1 VARHLWRIAQWI
13 IGGAIVIAAALQLAT
28 NWDALRSQPLD
39 WNVRPAFLVASA
51 LLVWAMYAILI
62 AAWRLV
68 LHGWGERLDPMAAAR
83 IWTVSS
89 LGKYLPGKVWAIA
102 GMALMAQRAGVAG
115 WAATGSAVILQALAV
130 AAGGAVVAVT
140 GTAVLEAQWP
150 GFRAGLALLLAGS
163 VTGLLLMTWPPFVGR
178 LLRLV
183 RIEPR
188 SATPGAA
195 AILAAAAANLVAWA
209 GYGGAF
215 WLLAAGLLPHSGLE
229 LGLAV
234 GAFTASYLA
243 GLLFLP
249 APGGVGIREGVMV
262 LMLQG
267 PLGEGGA
274 LALAIASR
282 LLLTVTEFG
291 AAAPFLLFLR
301 ERTRVA
307 S

>member
-1 VARHLWRIAQWI
+1 V
-13 IGGAIVIAAALQLAT
+13 LQLAT
-28 NWDALRSQPLD
+28 NWDALRSQPLE
-39 WNVRPAFLVASA
+39 WEVRPAYLIASA
-51 LLVWAMYAILI
+51 LIVWGMYVVLI

-68 LHGWGERLDPMAAAR
+68 LHGWGERLEPLAAAR

-102 GMALMAQRAGVAG
+102 GMALMAQRAGVAA
-115 WAATGSAVILQALAV
+115 WAATGSAVILQALAI

-140 GTAVLEAQWP
+140 GTAALEAQWP
-150 GFRAGLALLLAGS
+150 GFRAGLVLLLAAS
-163 VTGLLLMTWPPFVGR
+163 VAGLALMTWPPFVRR

-183 RIEPR
+183 RIEPT
-188 SATPGAA
+188 SATPGTGAVLIAA
-195 AILAAAAANLVAWA
+195 GANVVAWV
-209 GYGGAF
+209 GYGAAF
-215 WLLAAGLLPHSGLE
+215 WLLAAGLLPHSGLR
-229 LGLAV
+229 LDGAI

-249 APGGVGIREGVMV
+249 APGGVGIRESVMV
-262 LMLQG
+262 LMLQA
-267 PLGEGGA
+267 PLGQGGA

-282 LLLTVTEFG
+282 LLLTLTELG
-291 AAAPFLLFLR
+291 AAAPFLLIFR

>member
-1 VARHLWRIAQWI
+1 MASRLWRGAQWV

-28 NWDALRSQPLD
+28 NWEALRGQPLD
-39 WNVRPAFLVASA
+39 WQVRPSYLVASV

-68 LHGWGERLDPMAAAR
+68 LQGWGERLGPISAAR

-130 AAGGAVVAVT
+130 AAGGVVVAAT
-140 GTAVLEAQWP
+140 GTAALEAQWP
-150 GFRAGLALLLAGS
+150 GFRAGLVLLLAAS
-163 VTGLLLMTWPPFVGR
+163 VAGLLLMTWAPFVRR
-178 LLRLV
+178 LLSLV

-188 SATPGAA
+188 AATPGAPA
-195 AILAAAAANLVAWA
+195 VLAGALANLVAWA
-209 GYGGAF
+209 GYGAAF
-215 WLLAAGLLPHSGLE
+215 WLLAAGLLPHSGLR
-229 LGLAV
+229 LDVAV

-249 APGGVGIREGVMV
+249 APGGVGVRESVMV
-262 LMLQG
+262 LMLQA

>member
-1 VARHLWRIAQWI
+1 ML
-13 IGGAIVIAAALQLAT
+13 AAALQLAA
-28 NWDALRSQPLD
+28 NWDALRRQPLE
-39 WNVRPAFLVASA
+39 WQVRPAYLVASA
-51 LLVWAMYAILI
+51 LIVWGMYVVLI

-68 LHGWGERLDPMAAAR
+68 LHGWGERLDPIPAAR

-89 LGKYLPGKVWAIA
+89 LGKYLPGKVWSVA
-102 GMALMAQRAGVAG
+102 GMALMAQRAGVAA

-140 GTAVLEAQWP
+140 GTSVLEARWP
-150 GFRAGLALLLAGS
+150 GFRIGLLLLLAGS
-163 VTGLLLMTWPPFVGR
+163 IAGLALMTWPPFVRR
-178 LLRLV
+178 LLQLV
-183 RIEPR
+183 RIQPAA
-188 SATPGAA
+188 ATPGTGAVLVAA
-195 AILAAAAANLVAWA
+195 GANLLAWI
-209 GYGGAF
+209 GYGAAF
-215 WLLAAGLLPHSGLE
+215 WLLAAGLLPHTGLR
-229 LGLAV
+229 LDAAI

-249 APGGVGIREGVMV
+249 APGGVGIRESVMV

-282 LLLTVTEFG
+282 LLLTITELG
-291 AAAPFLLFLR
+291 AAAPFLLLFR